1 MSNVAQTMSMP
12 MLAPIENAVIT
23 QEQWGK
29 LLRDSLRKLYP
40 NLDTS
45 KAKLEAFGEQWF
57 ENIMPNETMVLL
69 FKQLKFFGYKVGI
82 LTNNVIEWESHWRSM
97 IQLDEYAD
105 VIVDSCKFGC
115 RKPDRKIFEIAQKL
129 TNTKAQENLLIDDV
143 QENCEAASKMGWKSI
158 QFITNKQAFS
168 EITQTLKYP
177 KNTFMDTLPYITDIP
192 QYDCK
197 QSYKLIS
204 QCKNDKPEIIEI
216 LSGHQVY
223 HITQYDDVKA
233 ILDSKDC
240 IRKPTNKIGGA
251 SVLPT
256 LTPDELLLNLDGN
269 EHKRMK
275 KFAMKEYALTNLSSC
290 KQDMQ
295 EIITKHL
302 LSVSKSEKFD
312 LFVVLDSIVLEIN
325 AKLLGLDCKVYEAT
339 LKPLSKTIQL
349 GDFKHTD
356 KLIQDFTQM
365 YDFILEFLQ
374 NTQSLKT
381 EGIIAKFIK
390 NKNATNPHL
399 SDKELCGLLLGS
411 ILGGYQNI
419 LTFIS
424 KMLYALLYFP
434 QFWNLLLIKRNLCE
448 NMLCEF
454 LRLTNLGTTST
465 FPRITTAN
473 IRLSKCEI
481 PKDSVVY
488 ADVLLANRD
497 PLVFANPTQINPFR
511 LNSRQHLQFGRG
523 AHSCMG
529 QHLLQLESLLILNA
543 ILDILPHIQLD
554 SSIAIKWDSGV
565 ILHRPQSIPVINQS
579 KTPNT

>member
-1 MSNVAQTMSMP
+1 MDTATTMIWFDFGGVLSPPIDKLFEIYHKKSGIKPEQLKNAMSNVAQTMSMP

-57 ENIMPNETMVLL
+57 ENITPNDTMVLL

-82 LTNNVIEWESHWRSM
+82 LTNNVVEWESHWRSM
-97 IQLDEYAD
+97 IQLDEYVD

-158 QFITNKQAFS
+158 QFITNKQVFS

-223 HITQYDDVKA
+223 HITQYDYVKA
-233 ILDSKDC
+233 ILSSKDC
-240 IRKPTNKIGGA
+240 VRKPTNKIGGA
-251 SVLPT
+251 SILPT
-256 LTPDELLLNLDGN
+256 LTPDELLLNLDGD

-275 KFAMKEYALTNLSSC
+275 QFAMKEYALTNLSSC

-349 GDFKHTD
+349 AV
-356 KLIQDFTQM
+356 
-365 YDFILEFLQ
+365 
-374 NTQSLKT
+374 SS
-381 EGIIAKFIK
+381 
-390 NKNATNPHL
+390 ATT
-399 SDKELCGLLLGS
+399 K
-411 ILGGYQNI
+411 I
-419 LTFIS
+419 
-424 KMLYALLYFP
+424 
-434 QFWNLLLIKRNLCE
+434 
-448 NMLCEF
+448 
-454 LRLTNLGTTST
+454 
-465 FPRITTAN
+465 
-473 IRLSKCEI
+473 
-481 PKDSVVY
+481 
-488 ADVLLANRD
+488 
-497 PLVFANPTQINPFR
+497 
-511 LNSRQHLQFGRG
+511 
-523 AHSCMG
+523 
-529 QHLLQLESLLILNA
+529 
-543 ILDILPHIQLD
+543 
-554 SSIAIKWDSGV
+554 
-565 ILHRPQSIPVINQS
+565 
-579 KTPNT
+579 